1 MTANTR
7 LDDLML
13 FHEVLRCGG
22 MSSASAKLGI
32 AKSTISRSLA
42 RLEDAM
48 GALLIKRST
57 RRLAPTE
64 VGREVFAHCETIA
77 NELALVRS
85 ATEQSRSKLQGT
97 LRVSM
102 PNEFGSAWL
111 GAAISEFAIRFPD
124 LRLEIDV
131 NTHTVDLIAESYDV
145 AIHFGQLKSSGFT
158 YRRLATLPRGLYA
171 SPAYIARAGAIRAPE
186 DLRNHPFVITDV
198 QKREAAFAL
207 RGPDARH
214 TVKMAGRIAVNSMR
228 LAREL
233 VVGGAGVGLLPK
245 RMSDAYVASGG
256 LEQLLPQWQAPA
268 VQAGATVLAREGIPY
283 KTRLFLD
290 FIAERL
296 AEPGGPTVRTRAGV
310 QARDSAAAQGGP
322 TRTKDKRA

>member
-1 MTANTR
+1 MTAPTR

-13 FHEVLRCGG
+13 FHEVLRSGG
-22 MSSASAKLGI
+22 MSSASARLGI

-42 RLEDAM
+42 RLEQGM
-48 GALLIKRST
+48 GTLLVKRST

-64 VGREVFAHCETIA
+64 VGREVFAHCEAIA
-77 NELALVRS
+77 SQLALVRA

-111 GAAISEFAIRFPD
+111 GAAISEFAIRYPE

-145 AIHFGQLKSSGFT
+145 ALHFGQLKSSGFT

-171 SPAYIARAGAIRAPE
+171 SPAYLARVGAIRTPE
-186 DLRNHPFVITDV
+186 DLRDHPFVITDV
-198 QKREAAFAL
+198 QKREAAFVL
-207 RGPDARH
+207 RGPEGRQ
-214 TVKMAGRIAVNSMR
+214 TVKMTGRIAVNSMR

-233 VVGGAGVGLLPK
+233 VVGGAGIGLLPN

-256 LEQLLPQWQAPA
+256 LVQLLPKWQAPS
-268 VQAGATVLAREGIPY
+268 VQAGATVLAREGISY

-296 AEPGGPTVRTRAGV
+296 ARPIKP
-310 QARDSAAAQGGP
+310 
-322 TRTKDKRA
+322 

>member
-1 MTANTR
+1 MTSPAR
-7 LDDLML
+7 LDDLMV
-13 FHEVLRCGG
+13 FHEVLLCGG

-42 RLEDAM
+42 RLEEGM
-48 GALLIKRST
+48 GTLLIKRST

-64 VGREVFAHCETIA
+64 VGREVFARCEAIA
-77 NELALVRS
+77 GELALVRS

-111 GAAISEFAIRFPD
+111 GAAISEFAIRFPE

-131 NTHTVDLIAESYDV
+131 NTHSVDLIAESYDV
-145 AIHFGQLKSSGFT
+145 ALHFGQLKSSGFI

-171 SPAYIARAGAIRAPE
+171 SPEYLARAGAIRTPE
-186 DLRNHPFVITDV
+186 DLRAHPFVITDV

-207 RGPDARH
+207 RGAGGRH
-214 TVKMAGRIAVNSMR
+214 TIKMVGRIAVNSMR

-233 VVGGAGVGLLPK
+233 VVGGAGIGLLPN
-245 RMSDAYVASGG
+245 RMSDSYVASGR

-268 VQAGATVLAREGIPY
+268 VQAGATVLAREGISY

-296 AEPGGPTVRTRAGV
+296 AQPSSPATRTRIREV
-310 QARDSAAAQGGP
+310 AQ
-322 TRTKDKRA
+322 TRKG

>member
-1 MTANTR
+1 MSTNIH

-13 FHEVLRCGG
+13 FHEVLRSGG

-32 AKSTISRSLA
+32 AKSTLSRSLA
-42 RLEDAM
+42 RLEQGM
-48 GALLIKRST
+48 GAMLIKRST

-77 NELALVRS
+77 DELALVRS

-111 GAAISEFAIRFPD
+111 GAAISAFALRFPE

-145 AIHFGQLKSSGFT
+145 AIHFGQLKSSGLT
-158 YRRLATLPRGLYA
+158 YRRLATLPRSLYA
-171 SPAYIARAGAIRAPE
+171 SPAYLARVGAIRSPE
-186 DLRNHPFVITDV
+186 DLRNHSFVVTDV

-207 RGPDARH
+207 RGPEGRH
-214 TVKMAGRIAVNSMR
+214 TVKMAGRICVNSMR

-233 VVGGAGVGLLPK
+233 VVGGAGVGLLPM
-245 RMSDAYVASGG
+245 RMTDAYVASGA

-268 VQAGATVLAREGIPY
+268 VQAGATVLAREGISY

-296 AEPGGPTVRTRAGV
+296 AEPGSPAVRTRVGV
-310 QARDSAAAQGGP
+310 HP
-322 TRTKDKRA
+322 K

>member
-1 MTANTR
+1 MSANIR

-13 FHEVLRCGG
+13 FHEVLRRGG
-22 MSSASAKLGI
+22 MTSASARLGV

-42 RLEDAM
+42 RLEQGM

-64 VGREVFAHCETIA
+64 VGREVFARCETIA

-85 ATEQSRSKLQGT
+85 ATEQSRSRLQGT

-111 GAAISEFAIRFPD
+111 GAAISEFAIRFPE

-145 AIHFGQLKSSGFT
+145 AIHFGHLKSSGLA

-171 SPAYIARAGAIRAPE
+171 SPAYLARVGAIRTPE
-186 DLRNHPFVITDV
+186 DLANHPFVVTDV

-207 RGPDARH
+207 RGPGGRH
-214 TVKMAGRIAVNSMR
+214 TVRMAGRIAVNSMR

-233 VVGGAGVGLLPK
+233 VVGGAGIGLLPN
-245 RMSDAYVASGG
+245 RMSESYVASGG
-256 LEQLLPQWQAPA
+256 LVQLLPQWHTPS
-268 VQAGATVLAREGIPY
+268 VQAGATVLAREGISY

-296 AEPGGPTVRTRAGV
+296 KEPGSPATRTRARI
-310 QARDSAAAQGGP
+310 QARRSLPDGAMAGP
-322 TRTKDKRA
+322 TRR